1 MRNVMANLLFAH
13 YFKFLLSLQEASV
26 NYKWISIKI
35 GDFFAAHVTHISHI
49 SDRGNLYSFMEI
61 FFVVLNGV
69 ENYIQIW
76 DIVMIFCVTV
86 NILILISN
94 GTVNIKFAWY
104 REYNVSKE
112 NRKLSEEML
121 VFLFVSAELVSV

>member
-1 MRNVMANLLFAH
+1 
-13 YFKFLLSLQEASV
+13 
-26 NYKWISIKI
+26 
-35 GDFFAAHVTHISHI
+35 
-49 SDRGNLYSFMEI
+49 MEI